1 MGGVKRHIHPAAA
14 GSNLDLTSRLVRGET
29 KDVELRGLEP
39 LTFSL
44 RRLRLHLA
52 SCEHRVIDVH
62 VAAAGRLGCSLGA
75 HMGHTVQASLPAG
88 AHVALSR

>member
-1 MGGVKRHIHPAAA
+1 MADTVALRTTPARHHQIIHLLMGGVKRHIHPAAA

-44 RRLRLHLA
+44 RRLSLA
-52 SCEHRVIDVH
+52 E
-62 VAAAGRLGCSLGA
+62 GRA
-75 HMGHTVQASLPAG
+75 
-88 AHVALSR
+88 